1 MLGRIGVALALAT
14 VLFAAVTWSTVHTE
28 GRVDAAIKV
37 IENSLDEPGAPP
49 ELKSIS
55 TKYLAL
61 ESSTKNPDAR
71 ELFRRVGIDQIYR
84 ASLNYNTRKALLG
97 NGATSEDDIELN
109 SRLWSKISEID
120 AENQIWLKST
130 LARIGWFRISIY
142 GRSASN
148 ASWLLVQH
156 ADQDPAWQKEVLE
169 VLKPLAAQG
178 EVSWKDVA
186 YLEDRLAAAESKPQ
200 VYGTQGQCQNG
211 AWSPFE
217 ISDPSQV
224 DQRRIAIGLMPIDE
238 YAKQFKE
245 MCREK

>member
-14 VLFAAVTWSTVHTE
+14 VLFAAATWSTVHAE

-37 IENSLDEPGAPP
+37 IESSLDEPGAPP

-109 SRLWSKISEID
+109 RRLWSKISEID

-178 EVSWKDVA
+178 EASWKDVA
-186 YLEDRLAAAESKPQ
+186 YLEDRLAATESKPQ

-224 DQRRIAIGLMPIDE
+224 DQRRIAIGLMPLDE